1 MKSVYSISLFL
12 IVYVNCFSQ
21 QSFNMSLLGKYD
33 YDVGVNDVWGYQDD
47 QNNEYAIVGLVN
59 GTSFVD
65 VSDPTNP
72 IEKAF
77 FPGPTSVW
85 RDIKT
90 WGNYAYIVH
99 DGISSGEAQ
108 GLLIADLSDIANGN
122 LTYNTLIDLSFE
134 RFHNLFIDKNGIIY
148 LFGGDADN
156 GGCLFY
162 DANINPT
169 APTFLG
175 SYSDTYLHDGMV
187 RGDTLWGSSIYQ
199 GSLYAIDVSDKQT
212 PIILGT
218 VETPSN
224 FTHNAWVSEDGMNV
238 FTTDEV
244 PGAYIASI
252 DVSDILNMDVIDTI
266 QSWSTETNVIPHNTH
281 VHGKLLYTS
290 YYCDGLTVV
299 DSSDPTNLQEIA
311 YYDTSDSTG
320 GTFSGAWGTYPFLPS
335 GNILVTDRQEGLH
348 IISLDDPEVSIAH
361 IMAQHEVEIFP
372 NPSGGSFLIDLKS
385 ISLKRLVISDF
396 QGKII
401 EVLDSPFSEIH
412 LGDSWLPGT
421 YFLDIEDES
430 GLHFSHKLIKN

>member
-12 IVYVNCFSQ
+12 FVFASCFPQ
-21 QSFNMSLLGKYD
+21 QSFNMSLLGKLD
-33 YDVGVNDVWGYQDD
+33 YEVGTNDVWGYEDN

-65 VSDPTNP
+65 VSDPSSP

-77 FPGPTSVW
+77 IPGPTSVW

-90 WGNYAYIVH
+90 WSHYAYIVH
-99 DGISSGEAQ
+99 DAISSGDSQ
-108 GLLIADLSDIANGN
+108 GLLIVDLSDISNGN
-122 LTYNTLIDLSFE
+122 LTFNSFLDNSFE

-148 LFGGDADN
+148 LFGGDAGI

-162 DANINPT
+162 DANVNPT
-169 APTFLG
+169 SPTFLG
-175 SYSDTYLHDGMV
+175 SYSETYLHDGMV
-187 RGDTLWGSSIYQ
+187 RGDTLWGSSIYE
-199 GSLYAIDVSDKQT
+199 GSLYAIDVSDKQN
-212 PIILGT
+212 PVILGT

-238 FTTDEV
+238 FTTDEI
-244 PGAYIASI
+244 PGAFIASI
-252 DVSDILNMDVIDTI
+252 DVSDVLNMEVIDTI
-266 QSWSTETNVIPHNTH
+266 QSWSPEINVIPHNTH

-290 YYCDGLTVV
+290 YYCDGVTVV

-320 GTFSGAWGTYPFLPS
+320 GTFSGAWGTYPFLTS

-348 IISLDDPEVSIAH
+348 IITLDNPEVSIAH
-361 IMAQHEVEIFP
+361 LMAQHEVEIFP
-372 NPSGGSFLIDLKS
+372 NPSGGSFFIDLKS
-385 ISLKRLVISDF
+385 VSLKRLSISDLH
-396 QGKII
+396 GKII
-401 EVLDSPFSEIH
+401 EVLDFPFSEID
-412 LGDSWLPGT
+412 LGHSWLPGA

-430 GLHFSHKLIKN
+430 GLHFSHKLIKK